1 MVRAV
6 NCATGSGDGTPSAA
20 GAAEQLAA
28 SVAGGGQLP
37 ILSSPVL
44 LELNETLHAML
55 VAAGWRFHAI
65 DVIVEHQRILTTP
78 GGPLYFGLAAAAT
91 AFGNRRARAE
101 AQQLA
106 DPQWRPLGEVPVLAT
121 NQRLLVLHKGAWASV
136 WYSAIRQI
144 IPSLHDFRLELIFE
158 DDPPY
163 LLAGEWVPYL
173 TVIITAVLASSY
185 GVDAV
190 ASILQTA

>member
-1 MVRAV
+1 MDTSYDHGR
-6 NCATGSGDGTPSAA
+6 TSSP
-20 GAAEQLAA
+20 AAEQLAA
-28 SVAGGGQLP
+28 AVASGQRLPDLASP
-37 ILSSPVL
+37 ILLGAGEV
-44 LELNETLHAML
+44 LHAQ
-55 VAAGWRFHAI
+55 VEASGWRFHAV
-65 DVIVEHQRILTTP
+65 DVVVEQRRLLATGGLLT
-78 GGPLYFGLAAAAT
+78 FGMAT
-91 AFGNRRARAE
+91 AANSIGNWRARADAE
-101 AQQLA
+101 RLA
-106 DPQWRPLGEVPVLAT
+106 APQWRPLGAMPLLAT
-121 NQRLLVLHKGAWASV
+121 NQRLLAFHEGAWASV